1 MIERDD
7 LGSWINGAPSNQKY
21 PGEIMGRPETGPG
34 AIARPMRRLL
44 GFIIDWYLCLGLAF
58 LLVGGQKRTNT
69 WSNDT
74 RNFSAVPD
82 RARGIYGAHSGAFSG
97 WSPGANSRWQARWL
111 EASPYPSCADH
122 AGVAHR
128 NFGCEFTRSSRSRGR
143 NYTCAHPLDANCI
156 AGELILF
163 SGY

>member
-58 LLVGGQKRTNT
+58 LLVGGQNVQIHGLTT
-69 WSNDT
+69 L
-74 RNFSAVPD
+74 
-82 RARGIYGAHSGAFSG
+82 GIFLLY
-97 WSPGANSRWQARWL
+97 
-111 EASPYPSCADH
+111 
-122 AGVAHR
+122 
-128 NFGCEFTRSSRSRGR
+128 
-143 NYTCAHPLDANCI
+143 
-156 AGELILF
+156 LIVLV
-163 SGY
+163 